1 MYTFSMKEVFI
12 ALVVFAL
19 VGGGVAF
26 GLRYR
31 AERDEAA
38 DARPSIENFV
48 AENLPENSAKEDAS
62 DDAPDKTEK
71 EDVLPMKSDA
81 PETIAVKVLN
91 GGAAGGSAGK
101 VATYLKQNG
110 YAKAEAGNA
119 NGSNTGIVVYYAPEM
134 ADEVKALQ
142 LLLLKTYKGVISKPV
157 ADAKIPEAKTAPL
170 VVVLGL

>member
-1 MYTFSMKEVFI
+1 MKEIFLSLLVFAVIGSGI
-12 ALVVFAL
+12 AL
-19 VGGGVAF
+19 GVW
-26 GLRYR
+26 YR
-31 AERDEAA
+31 EDRKESA

-48 AENLPENSAKEDAS
+48 AENLPENSAEEEVS
-62 DDAPDKTEK
+62 DDAPDEIKN
-71 EDVLPMKSDA
+71 EDAPPMKPDA
-81 PETIAVKVLN
+81 PETIAVKILN

-134 ADEVKALQ
+134 ADEVKAIQ
-142 LLLLKTYKGVISKPV
+142 LLLLKEYKGVTSKPV

>member
-1 MYTFSMKEVFI
+1 MKEVFI
-12 ALVVFAL
+12 ALVVFGLA
-19 VGGGVAF
+19 GAGVWF
-26 GLRYR
+26 GFRYR
-31 AERDEAA
+31 AEQREAT

-48 AENLPENSAKEDAS
+48 AENLPENSAEEEVS
-62 DDAPDKTEK
+62 DDAPDEIKN
-71 EDVLPMKSDA
+71 EDAPPMKPDA
-81 PETIAVKVLN
+81 PETIAVKILN

-142 LLLLKTYKGVISKPV
+142 LLLLKEYKGVTSKPV
-157 ADAKIPEAKTAPL
+157 ADAKISEAKTAPM